1 MLNSHE
7 LENLVRQIGDELLGR
22 IGAAPVSLGAEAPPK
37 SAANACGCGANPAAS
52 GSAPGLSSPAA
63 KCEWRLPRQGLAGF
77 IDHTLLRPEAT
88 ERDVVQLCAEARQQR
103 FASVCVHPV
112 WVARAAREAAGSK
125 VKVATVI
132 GFPQGASLTP
142 IKCAEAEQALK
153 LGAAEL
159 DMVIPIGALKGG
171 DLDRVYIDIRS
182 VVEVA
187 RGAGALLKAILEMGH
202 LTETEKVAGCAV
214 ARLAG
219 ADFVKT
225 STGFGPGGAVAADV
239 ALMHRVVGGEM
250 GIKAAGG
257 IKTLEQMLALLDA
270 GATRI
275 GTSSGVAIVRQAAS
289 RTATR
294 V

>member
-1 MLNSHE
+1 MLSSHE

-22 IGAAPVSLGAEAPPK
+22 IGAAPAPPK
-37 SAANACGCGANPAAS
+37 SSASACGCGAGPASSDCAPILA
-52 GSAPGLSSPAA
+52 APGA
-63 KCEWRLPRQGLAGF
+63 KCSWRPPEQGLAGF
-77 IDHTLLRPEAT
+77 IDHTLLRPEGN
-88 ERDVVQLCAEARQQR
+88 ERDVVQLCAEARHHR
-103 FASVCVHPV
+103 FASVCVHPI
-112 WVARAAREAAGSK
+112 WVARAARELGGSN
-125 VKVATVI
+125 VKVGTVI

-142 IKCAEAEQALK
+142 LKCAEAEQAVK

-171 DLDRVYIDIRS
+171 DLDRVYVDVHS
-182 VVEVA
+182 VVEIA
-187 RGAGALLKAILEMGH
+187 HGAGALLKVILEMGH

-214 ARLAG
+214 SRLAG

-225 STGFGPGGAVAADV
+225 STGFGPAGAAAGDV

-257 IKTLEQMLALLDA
+257 IKTLEQMLAMLDA

-275 GTSSGVAIVRQAAS
+275 GASSSVAIMRQAAARS
-289 RTATR
+289 AAQR
-294 V
+294 